1 MNNRRRNMLF
11 LSVLVVFLTGAVYCI
26 KSDEPVV
33 IEKYITVQRF
43 PNIKPDYTG
52 TVIPPNIA
60 PLNFIVEESGSHYYV
75 KIHSKN
81 GEDIEIFSKTPKI
94 IIPIGSWKK
103 LLRTNRSEKL
113 YFDIYVKE
121 TNDDW
126 KQFNTITNLIAD
138 ADIDGYLVY
147 RLINPLYSFWR
158 NISIRQRNIQNYD
171 ESVIISNKSINGGCV
186 NCHTFLK
193 NSPDNMLMHIRSSLG
208 PTMLIARNGVITN
221 INSRTSF
228 GTAAMAYS
236 SWHPSGRLMAFSV
249 NKVHQFFHTVG
260 QKIRDVIDTDS
271 AVGIYSLDS
280 NTIITPASLS
290 KPDLLETYPSWSP
303 DGRYLYFCSAPI
315 TWSDRDKFPPEDYKE
330 IRYDLMRISYEPET
344 GTWGEPE
351 TILSAEETGL
361 SITQPKVSPDGRF
374 ILFCMA
380 EYGCF
385 PIYQPSSDLYMM
397 NLKNGQ
403 YKRLMINSDKCDSW
417 HCWSSSGRWIV
428 FSSKRLAYSFAKPYF
443 SYINMNGEPSKP
455 ILLPQ
460 KDPTFYDS
468 FLKTYNVPEFITQ
481 PVQVKRRVFEM
492 AIRSPQNIIGID
504 PVTSATSPSSSSPE
518 PYQQENR

>member
-1 MNNRRRNMLF
+1 
-11 LSVLVVFLTGAVYCI
+11 
-26 KSDEPVV
+26 
-33 IEKYITVQRF
+33 
-43 PNIKPDYTG
+43 
-52 TVIPPNIA
+52 
-60 PLNFIVEESGSHYYV
+60 
-75 KIHSKN
+75 
-81 GEDIEIFSKTPKI
+81 
-94 IIPIGSWKK
+94 
-103 LLRTNRSEKL
+103 
-113 YFDIYVKE
+113 
-121 TNDDW
+121 
-126 KQFNTITNLIAD
+126 
-138 ADIDGYLVY
+138 
-147 RLINPLYSFWR
+147 
-158 NISIRQRNIQNYD
+158 
-171 ESVIISNKSINGGCV
+171 
-186 NCHTFLK
+186 
-193 NSPDNMLMHIRSSLG
+193 
-208 PTMLIARNGVITN
+208 MLIVRNGVITN

-260 QKIRDVIDTDS
+260 QKIRDVVDTDS

-303 DGRYLYFCSAPI
+303 DGRYLYFCGAPI

-403 YKRLMINSDKCDSW
+403 YKRLSINSDKCDSW

-492 AIRSPQNIIGID
+492 AIRSPQNIIGIG
-504 PVTSATSPSSSSPE
+504 PVTSATSPASSSPE
-518 PYQQENR
+518 PYQQKNRRP